1 MKKFKFSIDNNPFEV
16 NVTEL
21 ENGQIDVEVNGSN
34 YIVTIDREG
43 TKAANA
49 PAKVAPKAAPAAA
62 PKATAPAAA
71 PKATPAAAPAAAP
84 APATTGAV
92 KTVKSQLPG
101 SVTKLVAEVGQAV
114 KKGDTVMMIEAMKME
129 NEIKA
134 ECDGTIAQ
142 FYVEPGKS
150 VMADDKLFDIAPA
163 GAAVAPKAAAAAP
176 APAPAPKPAAAP
188 APAPAAAPAAGG
200 PAKPL
205 KSPLPGSITKIL
217 VTPGQAVKK
226 GETVMMMEAMKMENE
241 IKAEK
246 DGVIAEI
253 KVAVGQN
260 VMNDEVLLTIA

>member
-49 PAKVAPKAAPAAA
+49 PAPKAAPVAA
-62 PKATAPAAA
+62 PK
-71 PKATPAAAPAAAP
+71 AAAPAAATAT
-84 APATTGAV
+84 APAAGSAV
-92 KTVKSQLPG
+92 KTVKSALPG
-101 SVTKLVAEVGQAV
+101 SVTKLVMEVGQAV

-134 ECDGTIAQ
+134 ECDGTLAKFHVAAGQ
-142 FYVEPGKS
+142 S

-163 GAAVAPKAAAAAP
+163 GAAAAPAAAP
-176 APAPAPKPAAAP
+176 VAAPAPKPAP
-188 APAPAAAPAAGG
+188 APKAEPAAAPAAGG

-217 VTPGQAVKK
+217 VTPGQTVKK
-226 GETVMMMEAMKMENE
+226 GETLLMMEAMKMENE

-253 KVAVGQN
+253 KVTVGQN

>member
-16 NVTEL
+16 AVTEL

-49 PAKVAPKAAPAAA
+49 PAPKAAPVAAPKAAPAA
-62 PKATAPAAA
+62 PKAAA
-71 PKATPAAAPAAAP
+71 PVAAPAAAP
-84 APATTGAV
+84 AAGAGV

-101 SVTKLVAEVGQAV
+101 SVTKLIAEVGQAV
-114 KKGDTVMMIEAMKME
+114 KKGDTVLMIEAMKME

-134 ECDGTIAQ
+134 ECDGTIAKFHVAAGQ
-142 FYVEPGKS
+142 S
-150 VMADDKLFDIAPA
+150 VMADDKLFDIAAA
-163 GAAVAPKAAAAAP
+163 GAPVAAAP
-176 APAPAPKPAAAP
+176 VAAPAPKPAAAP
-188 APAPAAAPAAGG
+188 APKAEPAPAAAPAAGAG
-200 PAKPL
+200 KPM

-226 GETVMMMEAMKMENE
+226 GETLLMMEAMKMENE

-246 DGVIAEI
+246 DGVVTEI
-253 KVAVGQN
+253 KVTVGQN
-260 VMNDEVLLTIA
+260 VMNDDVLLIIA

>member
-16 NVTEL
+16 AVTEL

-49 PAKVAPKAAPAAA
+49 PAPKAAPVAA
-62 PKATAPAAA
+62 PK
-71 PKATPAAAPAAAP
+71 AAAPAAAP
-84 APATTGAV
+84 APAAGGAV
-92 KTVKSQLPG
+92 KTVKSALPG
-101 SVTKLVAEVGQAV
+101 SVTKLVMEVGQAV

-134 ECDGTIAQ
+134 ECDGTIAKFHVAAGQ
-142 FYVEPGKS
+142 S
-150 VMADDKLFDIAPA
+150 VMADDKLFDIAAA
-163 GAAVAPKAAAAAP
+163 GAPVAAAP
-176 APAPAPKPAAAP
+176 APVAAPAPKPAAAP
-188 APAPAAAPAAGG
+188 APKAEPAAAPAAGG
-200 PAKPL
+200 PAKAL

-226 GETVMMMEAMKMENE
+226 GETLLMMEAMKMENE

-246 DGVIAEI
+246 DGVVAEI
-253 KVAVGQN
+253 KVTVGQN
-260 VMNDEVLLTIA
+260 VMNDDVLLTIA

>member
-49 PAKVAPKAAPAAA
+49 PAPKAAPAAA
-62 PKATAPAAA
+62 PKAAPAA
-71 PKATPAAAPAAAP
+71 PKAAAPAAPAAPAAAP
-84 APATTGAV
+84 AAGGAV
-92 KTVKSQLPG
+92 KTVKSALPG
-101 SVTKLVAEVGQAV
+101 SVTKLVMEVGQAV

-134 ECDGTIAQ
+134 ECDGTIAKFHVAAGQ
-142 FYVEPGKS
+142 S
-150 VMADDKLFDIAPA
+150 VMADDKLFDIAA
-163 GAAVAPKAAAAAP
+163 SGAPVAAAP
-176 APAPAPKPAAAP
+176 APVAAPAPKPAAAP
-188 APAPAAAPAAGG
+188 APKAEPAAAPAAGG
-200 PAKPL
+200 PAKAL

-226 GETVMMMEAMKMENE
+226 GETLLMMEAMKMENE

-246 DGVIAEI
+246 DGVVAEI
-253 KVAVGQN
+253 KVTVGQN
-260 VMNDEVLLTIA
+260 VMNDDVLLTIA

>member
-49 PAKVAPKAAPAAA
+49 PAPKAAPVAAPKAAPAA
-62 PKATAPAAA
+62 PK
-71 PKATPAAAPAAAP
+71 AAAPAAA
-84 APATTGAV
+84 APAAGGAV
-92 KTVKSQLPG
+92 KTVKSALPG
-101 SVTKLVAEVGQAV
+101 SVTKLVMEVGQAV

-134 ECDGTIAQ
+134 ECDGTIAKFHVAAGQ
-142 FYVEPGKS
+142 S
-150 VMADDKLFDIAPA
+150 VMADDKLFDIAAA
-163 GAAVAPKAAAAAP
+163 GAPVAAAP
-176 APAPAPKPAAAP
+176 APVAAPAPKPAAAP
-188 APAPAAAPAAGG
+188 APKAEPAAAPAAGG
-200 PAKPL
+200 PAKAL

-226 GETVMMMEAMKMENE
+226 GETLLMMEAMKMENE

-246 DGVIAEI
+246 DGVVAEI
-253 KVAVGQN
+253 KVTVGQN
-260 VMNDEVLLTIA
+260 VMNDDVLLTIA

>member
-49 PAKVAPKAAPAAA
+49 PAPKAAPVAAPKAAAPKAAP
-62 PKATAPAAA
+62 K
-71 PKATPAAAPAAAP
+71 AAAPAAAP
-84 APATTGAV
+84 AAGGAV
-92 KTVKSQLPG
+92 KTVKSALPG
-101 SVTKLVAEVGQAV
+101 SVTKLVMEVGQAV

-134 ECDGTIAQ
+134 ECDGTIAKFHVAAGQ
-142 FYVEPGKS
+142 S

-163 GAAVAPKAAAAAP
+163 GAAAAPAAAP
-176 APAPAPKPAAAP
+176 VAAPAPKPAAAP
-188 APAPAAAPAAGG
+188 APKAEPAAAPAAGG

-226 GETVMMMEAMKMENE
+226 GETLLMMEAMKMENE

-246 DGVIAEI
+246 DGVVAEI
-253 KVAVGQN
+253 KVTVGQN

>member
-49 PAKVAPKAAPAAA
+49 PAPKAAPVAAPKAAAPAAA
-62 PKATAPAAA
+62 PKAAA
-71 PKATPAAAPAAAP
+71 PAAP
-84 APATTGAV
+84 APAASGAV
-92 KTVKSQLPG
+92 KTVKSALPG
-101 SVTKLVAEVGQAV
+101 SVTKLVMEVGQAV

-134 ECDGTIAQ
+134 ECDGTIAKFHVAAGQ
-142 FYVEPGKS
+142 S
-150 VMADDKLFDIAPA
+150 VMADDKLFDIAAA
-163 GAAVAPKAAAAAP
+163 GAPAAAP
-176 APAPAPKPAAAP
+176 VAAPAPKPAAAP
-188 APAPAAAPAAGG
+188 APKAEPAAAPTAGG
-200 PAKPL
+200 PAKAL

-226 GETVMMMEAMKMENE
+226 GETLLMMEAMKMENE

-246 DGVIAEI
+246 DGVVAEI
-253 KVAVGQN
+253 KVTVGQN
-260 VMNDEVLLTIA
+260 VMNDDVLLTIA

>member
-16 NVTEL
+16 AVTEL

-49 PAKVAPKAAPAAA
+49 PAPKAAPVAAPKAAAPAAA
-62 PKATAPAAA
+62 PK
-71 PKATPAAAPAAAP
+71 AAAPAAAP
-84 APATTGAV
+84 APAASGAV
-92 KTVKSQLPG
+92 KTVKSALPG
-101 SVTKLVAEVGQAV
+101 SVTKLVMEVGQAV

-134 ECDGTIAQ
+134 ECDGTIAKFHVAAGQ
-142 FYVEPGKS
+142 S
-150 VMADDKLFDIAPA
+150 VMADDKLFDIAAA
-163 GAAVAPKAAAAAP
+163 GAPAAAP
-176 APAPAPKPAAAP
+176 APVAAPAPKPAAAP
-188 APAPAAAPAAGG
+188 APKAEPAAAPAAGG
-200 PAKPL
+200 PAKAL

-226 GETVMMMEAMKMENE
+226 GETLLMMEAMKMENE

-246 DGVIAEI
+246 DGVVAEI
-253 KVAVGQN
+253 KVTVGQN
-260 VMNDEVLLTIA
+260 VMNDDVLLTIA

>member
-16 NVTEL
+16 AVTEL

-49 PAKVAPKAAPAAA
+49 PVKAAPVAAPKAAAAAPAAA
-62 PKATAPAAA
+62 PKA
-71 PKATPAAAPAAAP
+71 AAP
-84 APATTGAV
+84 APAATGAV

-150 VMADDKLFDIAPA
+150 VMADDKLFDIACG
-163 GAAVAPKAAAAAP
+163 GATAAPKAAAPVA
-176 APAPAPKPAAAP
+176 APAPKPAAAP
-188 APAPAAAPAAGG
+188 APKAEPAAAPAAGG
-200 PAKPL
+200 PAKAL

-226 GETVMMMEAMKMENE
+226 GETLLMMEAMKMENE

-246 DGVIAEI
+246 DGVVAEI
-253 KVAVGQN
+253 KVTVGQN
-260 VMNDEVLLTIA
+260 VMNDDVLLTIA

>member
-49 PAKVAPKAAPAAA
+49 PAPKAAPVAAPKAAAPAAA
-62 PKATAPAAA
+62 PK
-71 PKATPAAAPAAAP
+71 AAAPAAAP
-84 APATTGAV
+84 APAAGGAV
-92 KTVKSQLPG
+92 KTVKSALPG
-101 SVTKLVAEVGQAV
+101 SVTKLVMEVGQAV

-134 ECDGTIAQ
+134 ECDGTIAKFHVAAGQ
-142 FYVEPGKS
+142 S
-150 VMADDKLFDIAPA
+150 VMADDKLFDIAAA
-163 GAAVAPKAAAAAP
+163 GAPVAAAP
-176 APAPAPKPAAAP
+176 APVAAPAPK
-188 APAPAAAPAAGG
+188 PAAAPAAGG
-200 PAKPL
+200 PAKAL

-226 GETVMMMEAMKMENE
+226 GETLLMMEAMKMENE

-246 DGVIAEI
+246 DGVVAEI
-253 KVAVGQN
+253 KVTVGQN
-260 VMNDEVLLTIA
+260 VMNDDVLLTIA

>member
-16 NVTEL
+16 AVTEL

-49 PAKVAPKAAPAAA
+49 PAPKVAPVAAPKAAAPAAA
-62 PKATAPAAA
+62 PKAA
-71 PKATPAAAPAAAP
+71 AAAPAAAP
-84 APATTGAV
+84 AAGGAV
-92 KTVKSQLPG
+92 KTVKSALPG
-101 SVTKLVAEVGQAV
+101 SVTKLVMEVGQAV

-134 ECDGTIAQ
+134 ECDGTIAKFHVAAGQ
-142 FYVEPGKS
+142 S
-150 VMADDKLFDIAPA
+150 VMADDKLFDIAAA
-163 GAAVAPKAAAAAP
+163 GAPVAAAP
-176 APAPAPKPAAAP
+176 APVAAPAPKPAAAP
-188 APAPAAAPAAGG
+188 APKAEPAAAPAAGG
-200 PAKPL
+200 PAKAL

-226 GETVMMMEAMKMENE
+226 GETLLMMEAMKMENE

-246 DGVIAEI
+246 DGVVAEI
-253 KVAVGQN
+253 KVTVGQN
-260 VMNDEVLLTIA
+260 VMNDDVLLTIA

>member
-49 PAKVAPKAAPAAA
+49 PAPKAAPVAA
-62 PKATAPAAA
+62 PK
-71 PKATPAAAPAAAP
+71 AAAPAAAP
-84 APATTGAV
+84 ATAPAGGAV
-92 KTVKSQLPG
+92 KTVKSALPG
-101 SVTKLVAEVGQAV
+101 SVTKLVMEVGQAV

-134 ECDGTIAQ
+134 ECDGTIAKFHVAAGQ
-142 FYVEPGKS
+142 S
-150 VMADDKLFDIAPA
+150 VMADDKLFDIAAA
-163 GAAVAPKAAAAAP
+163 GAPVAAAP
-176 APAPAPKPAAAP
+176 APVAAPAPKPAAAP
-188 APAPAAAPAAGG
+188 APKAEPAAGG
-200 PAKPL
+200 PAKAL

-226 GETVMMMEAMKMENE
+226 GETLLMMEAMKMENE

-246 DGVIAEI
+246 DGVVAEI
-253 KVAVGQN
+253 KVTVGQN

>member
-16 NVTEL
+16 AVTEL

-49 PAKVAPKAAPAAA
+49 PAPKAAPVAAPKAAAPAAA
-62 PKATAPAAA
+62 PK
-71 PKATPAAAPAAAP
+71 AAAPAAAP
-84 APATTGAV
+84 APAASGAV
-92 KTVKSQLPG
+92 KTVKSALPG
-101 SVTKLVAEVGQAV
+101 SVTKLVMEVGQAV

-134 ECDGTIAQ
+134 ECDGTIAKFHVAAGQ
-142 FYVEPGKS
+142 S
-150 VMADDKLFDIAPA
+150 VMADDKLFDIAAA
-163 GAAVAPKAAAAAP
+163 GAPAAAPAPVAAP
-176 APAPAPKPAAAP
+176 APAPKAAP
-188 APAPAAAPAAGG
+188 ATKAEPAATPAAGG
-200 PAKPL
+200 PAKAL

-226 GETVMMMEAMKMENE
+226 GETLLMMEAMKMENE

-246 DGVIAEI
+246 DGVVAEI
-253 KVAVGQN
+253 KVTVGQN
-260 VMNDEVLLTIA
+260 VMNDDVLLTIA

>member
-49 PAKVAPKAAPAAA
+49 PAPKAAPVAAPKAAAPAAA
-62 PKATAPAAA
+62 PKAAA
-71 PKATPAAAPAAAP
+71 PAAP
-84 APATTGAV
+84 APAASGAV
-92 KTVKSQLPG
+92 KTVKSALPG
-101 SVTKLVAEVGQAV
+101 SVTKLVMEVGQAV

-134 ECDGTIAQ
+134 ECDGTIAKFHVAAGQ
-142 FYVEPGKS
+142 S
-150 VMADDKLFDIAPA
+150 VMADDKLFDIAAA
-163 GAAVAPKAAAAAP
+163 GAPAAAP
-176 APAPAPKPAAAP
+176 VAAPAPKPAAAP
-188 APAPAAAPAAGG
+188 APKAEPAAAPAAGG
-200 PAKPL
+200 PAKAL

-226 GETVMMMEAMKMENE
+226 GETLLMMEAMKMENE

-246 DGVIAEI
+246 DGVVAEI
-253 KVAVGQN
+253 KVTVGQN
-260 VMNDEVLLTIA
+260 VMNDDVLLTIA

>member
-49 PAKVAPKAAPAAA
+49 PAPKAAPVAAPKAAAPAAA
-62 PKATAPAAA
+62 PKAAA
-71 PKATPAAAPAAAP
+71 PAAP
-84 APATTGAV
+84 APATSGAV
-92 KTVKSQLPG
+92 KTVKSALPG
-101 SVTKLVAEVGQAV
+101 SVTKLVMEVGQAV

-134 ECDGTIAQ
+134 ECDGTIAKFHVAAGQ
-142 FYVEPGKS
+142 S
-150 VMADDKLFDIAPA
+150 VMADDKLFDIAVS
-163 GAAVAPKAAAAAP
+163 GAPVAAAP
-176 APAPAPKPAAAP
+176 VAAAPVAAPAPKPAAAP
-188 APAPAAAPAAGG
+188 APKAEPAAAPAAGG
-200 PAKPL
+200 PAKAL

-226 GETVMMMEAMKMENE
+226 GETLLMMEAMKMENE

-246 DGVIAEI
+246 DGVVAEI
-253 KVAVGQN
+253 NVTVGQN
-260 VMNDEVLLTIA
+260 VMNDDVLLTIA

>member
-16 NVTEL
+16 AVTEL

-49 PAKVAPKAAPAAA
+49 PAPKAAPVAAPKAAAPAAA
-62 PKATAPAAA
+62 PK
-71 PKATPAAAPAAAP
+71 AAAPAAAP
-84 APATTGAV
+84 APAASGAV
-92 KTVKSQLPG
+92 KTVKSALPG
-101 SVTKLVAEVGQAV
+101 SVTKLVMEVGQAV

-134 ECDGTIAQ
+134 ECDGTIAK
-142 FYVEPGKS
+142 FYVEAGKS
-150 VMADDKLFDIAPA
+150 VMADDKLFDIACG
-163 GAAVAPKAAAAAP
+163 GAPVAAPAAAAPAPKP
-176 APAPAPKPAAAP
+176 APAPAPKAE
-188 APAPAAAPAAGG
+188 PAAAPAAGG
-200 PAKPL
+200 PAKAL

-226 GETVMMMEAMKMENE
+226 GETLLMMEAMKMENE

-246 DGVIAEI
+246 DGVVAEI
-253 KVAVGQN
+253 KVTVGQN
-260 VMNDEVLLTIA
+260 VMNDDVLLTIA

>member
-16 NVTEL
+16 AVTEL

-49 PAKVAPKAAPAAA
+49 PAPKAAPVAAPKAAAPAAA
-62 PKATAPAAA
+62 PKA
-71 PKATPAAAPAAAP
+71 AAPAAPAAP
-84 APATTGAV
+84 AAGGAV
-92 KTVKSQLPG
+92 KTVKSALPG
-101 SVTKLVAEVGQAV
+101 SVTKLVMEVGQAV

-134 ECDGTIAQ
+134 ECDGTIAKFHVAAGQ
-142 FYVEPGKS
+142 S
-150 VMADDKLFDIAPA
+150 VMADDKLFDIAAA
-163 GAAVAPKAAAAAP
+163 GAPVAAAP
-176 APAPAPKPAAAP
+176 APVAAPAPKPAVAP
-188 APAPAAAPAAGG
+188 APKAEPAAAPAAGG
-200 PAKPL
+200 PAKAL

-226 GETVMMMEAMKMENE
+226 GETLLMMEAMKMENE

-246 DGVIAEI
+246 DGVVAEI
-253 KVAVGQN
+253 KVTVGQN
-260 VMNDEVLLTIA
+260 VMNDDVLLTIA

>member
-16 NVTEL
+16 AVTEL

-49 PAKVAPKAAPAAA
+49 PAPKAAPVAAPKAAAPAAA
-62 PKATAPAAA
+62 PK
-71 PKATPAAAPAAAP
+71 AAAPAAAP
-84 APATTGAV
+84 APAASGAV
-92 KTVKSQLPG
+92 KTVKSALPG
-101 SVTKLVAEVGQAV
+101 SVTKLVMEVGQAV

-134 ECDGTIAQ
+134 ECDGTIAKFHVAAGQ
-142 FYVEPGKS
+142 S
-150 VMADDKLFDIAPA
+150 VMADDKLFDIAAA
-163 GAAVAPKAAAAAP
+163 GAPVAAP
-176 APAPAPKPAAAP
+176 APVATPAPKPAAAP
-188 APAPAAAPAAGG
+188 APKAEPAAAPAAGG
-200 PAKPL
+200 PAKAL

-226 GETVMMMEAMKMENE
+226 GETLLMMEAMKMENE

-246 DGVIAEI
+246 DGVVAEI
-253 KVAVGQN
+253 KVTVGQN
-260 VMNDEVLLTIA
+260 VMNDDVLLTIA